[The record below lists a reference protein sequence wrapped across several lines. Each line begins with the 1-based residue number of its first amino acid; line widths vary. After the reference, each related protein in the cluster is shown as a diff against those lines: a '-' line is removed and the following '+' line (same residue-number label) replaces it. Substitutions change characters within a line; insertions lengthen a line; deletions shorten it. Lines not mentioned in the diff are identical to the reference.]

1 MYGDEKATKQFLDHA
16 GLIVAGIVTLSITT
30 LFIFLLALSMQMNG
44 DDGSKKNA
52 VAVAPI
58 ELRSWDAGK

>member
-1 MYGDEKATKQFLDHA
+1 
-16 GLIVAGIVTLSITT
+16 LIVAGIVTLSITT

-44 DDGSKKNA
+44 DDGSKKNS

-58 ELRSWDAGK
+58 GLRSWDAGK